1 MQRLAKHWS
10 LMENDK
16 KRTKRDIEG
25 HYDNIVINEI
35 IPKLAI
41 GKMTASTFMEEIAA
55 LKKQK
60 DTDLLAE
67 AREIPP
73 LKAPKAVG
81 LGSGFDNVRRQGVN

>member
-1 MQRLAKHWS
+1 MKRLAKHWS

-16 KRTKRDIEG
+16 KRTKGDIEG
-25 HYDNIVINEI
+25 HYDDIVINKI

-60 DTDLLAE
+60 DADLLAV

-81 LGSGFDNVRRQGVN
+81 LGAGFDNVRRQGVN